1 MRLVI
6 LAICVLTSG
15 CAAKI
20 IAATPRSV
28 TVEAMDVAA
37 ATPVAQAECQKHGR
51 HARLAGSTQVD
62 LLNGYVFDC
71 VL

>member
-1 MRLVI
+1 MKVVILTICLVI
-6 LAICVLTSG
+6 SG

-28 TVEAMDVAA
+28 TIEAMDIAA
-37 ATPVAQAECQKHGR
+37 ATPVAQAECQKYGR
-51 HARLAGSTQVD
+51 HARFAGKTQVD
-62 LLNGYVFDC
+62 FLNGYVFDC

>member
-1 MRLVI
+1 MKLVI
-6 LAICVLTSG
+6 LAICVFVSG

-28 TVEAMDVAA
+28 TIEAMDIGA
-37 ATPVAQAECQKHGR
+37 ATQVAQAECQKHAR
-51 HARLAGSTQVD
+51 HARFAGRTEVD
-62 LLNGYVFDC
+62 FMNGYVFDC

>member
-1 MRLVI
+1 MRIALLI
-6 LAICVLTSG
+6 LCVAISG

-28 TVEAMDVAA
+28 TIEAMDVGS

-51 HARLAGSTQVD
+51 HARFAGKTSVNM
-62 LLNGYVFDC
+62 LEGFVFDC

>member
-6 LAICVLTSG
+6 LAICVFVSG

-28 TVEAMDVAA
+28 TIEAMDIGA
-37 ATPVAQAECQKHGR
+37 ATHVAQAECQKYGR
-51 HARLAGSTQVD
+51 HARFAGQTQVD
-62 LLNGYVFDC
+62 FLNGYVFDC